1 MVMDGRFFAGD
12 TETNQAGFP
21 YNKYSMYRFF
31 ANAIS
36 CDGLGL
42 PEGMCASDGLYGN
55 ADAFSALKL
64 LGTITDNLGNPIVEG
79 LTPAETR
86 KVTIKDL
93 FEMGQPSLQTMAMM
107 QAFPNLMNF
116 SKSGYKYEHYL
127 ISTELAGEAEDA
139 DGDGILDEGAP
150 FLFDMLGAV
159 NTGLE
164 EFKGFNIPMLL
175 PADYDWYPAFDD
187 VENVATMKLP
197 DGSFMKLFLA
207 MQLQG
212 MGVPMEQIQQLIGSY
227 PAFSNGVTLGGHG
240 IAPNPKQNALGGP
253 GRSGCAE
260 CHGDGGVLTTKVP
273 VTRKVLV
280 DLPFDPPMNLGEMP
294 VWHWVYYDVHGILD
308 LGLSTSNEAVV
319 AGTAEIDI
327 DIAGNA
333 AYMRTSDQEMVLNW
347 FAPADKPRLNGK
359 RLKGYLP
366 FTPADSQRSL
376 KGTRLKSK
384 DLTWNGGHWMP
395 VLEPVTD
402 PVPNYAVL
410 GYQREEVIFNTGG
423 GGGGGGRG
431 QANN

>member
-1 MVMDGRFFAGD
+1 
-12 TETNQAGFP
+12 
-21 YNKYSMYRFF
+21 MYRFF

-42 PEGMCASDGLYGN
+42 PAGMCGSDGLYGN
-55 ADAFSALKL
+55 AEVFSALKL
-64 LGTITDNLGNPIVEG
+64 LGTVSDNQDNPIVEG
-79 LTPAETR
+79 LTPTETR
-86 KVTIKDL
+86 QVTIKDL
-93 FEMGQPSLQTMAMM
+93 FELGQPSLQTMAMM

-116 SKSGYKYEHYL
+116 SKFEYKYEHYL
-127 ISTELAGEAEDA
+127 ISTELARAPEDP
-139 DGDGILDEGAP
+139 DGDGILDEDSS

-159 NTGLE
+159 NAGLE
-164 EFKGFNIPMLL
+164 EFKGFNVPMLL
-175 PADYDWYPAFDD
+175 PPDYDWYPPFDS

-212 MGVPMEQIQQLIGSY
+212 MEVPMDQIQQLIGSY

-260 CHGDGGVLTTKVP
+260 CHSEGGVLTTKVP
-273 VTRKVLV
+273 VTRKTLV
-280 DLPFDPPMNLGEMP
+280 DLPFDPPMNVGEMP
-294 VWHWVYYDVHGILD
+294 VWRWVYYNVRGILD
-308 LGLSTSNEAVV
+308 LGLSTSNEDVV

-333 AYMRTSDQEMVLNW
+333 DYRRISDQDMVLNW
-347 FAPADKPRLNGK
+347 FAPAEKPRLNGK
-359 RLKGYLP
+359 LLKGYVP
-366 FTPADSQRSL
+366 FTPADSQRVL
-376 KGTRLKSK
+376 KGTDLKRK
-384 DLTWNGGHWMP
+384 DLTWSGGNWMP

-410 GYQREEVIFNTGG
+410 GYQREEVIFPTSGAGG
-423 GGGGGGRG
+423 PGPG
-431 QANN
+431 AD